1 MTTINQKDADQDQ
14 LIALLTHRVEDA
26 EKISE
31 ELRERV
37 RNLERWI
44 WRAGAIISAT
54 ITIIGIAVAIPED
67 ADAFTSNSLTS
78 TPCATTS
85 LSNTFVDEVTIRSE
99 NDNISEQEV
108 LSQIEDR

>member
-14 LIALLTHRVEDA
+14 LIALLTHRIEDA

-37 RNLERWI
+37 RNLERWV

-54 ITIIGIAVAIPED
+54 ITIIGIAVAMPED
-67 ADAFTSNSLTS
+67 AEAFTENSLTGS
-78 TPCATTS
+78 PCATEIVASRNLVT
-85 LSNTFVDEVTIRSE
+85 EVSVKPSSE
-99 NDNISEQEV
+99 EQE
-108 LSQIEDR
+108 